1 MKSTAQLSVLLASA
15 SPRRKALL
23 GALGASFDVWA
34 AQAEEIDEG
43 HEPEAIVIGNAER
56 KCRAAV
62 EARPHHDL
70 VISADTLVFLDGQ
83 VLSKPADLEEA
94 KTMLRALSGR
104 THHVVTGLA
113 LFDRASGC
121 YATGAEKTG
130 VRFRELSD
138 EEIACF
144 VNTVKPVDRAG
155 AYTVDGPG
163 SLLVAAYDGC
173 YQNVLGL
180 PLVRLDLVMR
190 TLGYSL
196 FEMINGDEARF
207 L

>member
-23 GALGASFDVWA
+23 GALGCSFDVWA

-43 HEPEAIVIGNAER
+43 TSPESIVIGNAER

-62 EARPHHDL
+62 NAHPHHDL
-70 VISADTLVFLDGQ
+70 IISADTLVFLDGK
-83 VLSKPADLEEA
+83 VLSKPGDLDEA
-94 KTMLRALSGR
+94 QTMLRTLSGQ

-113 LFDRASGC
+113 LYDRPSER
-121 YATGAEKTG
+121 YVTGAETTG

-144 VNTVKPVDRAG
+144 VHTVKPVDRAG

-180 PLVRLDLVMR
+180 PLVRLDLLMR
-190 TLGYSL
+190 DFGYSL
-196 FEMINGDEARF
+196 FDRINGDTARF